1 MVVQDGVA
9 GDDLNTNE
17 KLALK
22 DKDEMELCEVKEVL
36 TNKLT
41 TDNSNH
47 LEVNVDCLIL
57 LKLKVK
63 FQ

>member
-1 MVVQDGVA
+1 MVVQDRVA